1 MRAAREQSPSR
12 GEARVPLGQDMR
24 GLTVKIGDADMHK
37 IDTVAG
43 EARSDLDVLLLHVED
58 EREEAL
64 NLRG

>member
-1 MRAAREQSPSR
+1 
-12 GEARVPLGQDMR
+12 MR